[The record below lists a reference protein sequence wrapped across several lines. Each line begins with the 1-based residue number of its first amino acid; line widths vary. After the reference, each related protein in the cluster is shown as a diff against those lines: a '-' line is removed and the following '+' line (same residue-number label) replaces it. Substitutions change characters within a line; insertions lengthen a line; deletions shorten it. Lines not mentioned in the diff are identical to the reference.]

1 VFIVLKKQFLMIPGP
16 TMVPERVIQAMTRPV
31 INHRGVLFEG
41 LLKDCTQRLKTVFQ
55 TNNDVILFPSSGTGV
70 MEAAIAN
77 FVGKNEKVLALT
89 VGVFGERWA
98 EIARRYGADVEVVA
112 TEVGYAIDP
121 KVVEAR
127 LAKDTNHEI
136 KVILVTHNETS
147 ASVTNDVQ
155 AISAARGSH
164 PALLMVDSVSGLGA
178 MELKTDDWNLDVVV
192 AGSQKS
198 LMIPP
203 GIGVMAVSAKAWA
216 KADVTDNPK
225 FYWDA
230 KSARKALEKWQNPY
244 TPPVSLLFGLQEALK
259 MIEEE
264 GLATIFVRHRKL
276 RNCIRAAA
284 KALGLKLLAQ
294 DYCAS
299 NAVTGIYPPEGVE
312 AKKVQKI
319 MRETYGVT
327 MAGGQKAL
335 EGKIFRI
342 GHMGY
347 CAISDVMVTITMLEM
362 TLVELG
368 MKVELGA
375 GVRAAQQEWMKA

>member
-1 VFIVLKKQFLMIPGP
+1 MFILLKKQFLMIPGP
-16 TMVPERVIQAMTRPV
+16 TMVPERVIQAMARPV

-41 LLKDCTQRLKTVFQ
+41 LLKDCTERLKKVFQ
-55 TNNDVILFPSSGTGV
+55 TKNDVVLFPSSGTGV

-77 FVGKNEKVLALT
+77 FVGKGEKVLALT
-89 VGVFGERWA
+89 VGVFGDRWA
-98 EIARRYGADVEVVA
+98 EIARRYGADVQVVA
-112 TEVGYAIDP
+112 TETGYAIDP
-121 KVVEAR
+121 EAVAEI
-127 LAKDTNHEI
+127 LAKDVNHEI

-147 ASVTNDVQ
+147 ASVTNDIK

-164 PALLMVDSVSGLGA
+164 PAIMMVDSVSGLGA
-178 MELKTDDWNLDVVV
+178 IELKMDDWKLDVVV

-203 GIGVMAVSAKAWA
+203 GIGVMAVSERAWA
-216 KADVTDNPK
+216 KADATDNPK

-230 KSARKALEKWQNPY
+230 KAARKALEKWQNPY

-264 GLATIFVRHRKL
+264 GLDTIFTRHRKL
-276 RNCIRAAA
+276 RNCVRAAA
-284 KALGLKLLAQ
+284 KALNLNLLAQ

-299 NAVTGIYPPEGVE
+299 NAVTGIYPPANVE

-347 CAISDVMVTITMLEM
+347 CAISDVLVTISMLEM

-368 MKVELGA
+368 MKVELGS
-375 GVRAAQQEWMKA
+375 GVRAAQTEWMKA

>member
-1 VFIVLKKQFLMIPGP
+1 VLTKQFLMIPGP

-31 INHRGVLFEG
+31 INHRGVAFEA
-41 LLKDCTQRLKTVFQ
+41 LLKDCTERLQAVFQ
-55 TNNDVILFPSSGTGV
+55 TKNDVILFPSSGTGV

-89 VGVFGERWA
+89 VGVFGDRWA
-98 EIARRYGADVEVVA
+98 EIARRYGADVEIMAVE
-112 TEVGYAIDP
+112 TGRAIDP
-121 KVVEAR
+121 ELVKAR
-127 LAKDTNHEI
+127 LASDTKHEI

-147 ASVTNDVQ
+147 ASVTNDIR
-155 AISAARGSH
+155 AISAARGQH
-164 PALLMVDSVSGLGA
+164 PALFMVDSVSGLGA
-178 MELKTDDWNLDVVV
+178 MELKMDDWNLDVVV

-203 GIGVMAVSAKAWA
+203 GIGAMAVSAKAWG
-216 KADVTDNPK
+216 KADATNNPK

-230 KSARKALEKWQNPY
+230 KTARKALEKWQNPY
-244 TPPVSLLFGLQEALK
+244 TPPVSLLFGLQESLK

-264 GLATIFVRHRKL
+264 GLETIFLRHRKL
-276 RNCIRAAA
+276 RNCVRAAA
-284 KALGLKLLAQ
+284 KALGLRLLAE

-299 NAVTGIYPPEGVE
+299 TAVTGIYPPENVE

-347 CAISDVMVTITMLEM
+347 CAISDVIVTIAMLEM

-368 MKVELGA
+368 MSVELGI
-375 GVRAAQQEWMKA
+375 GVRAAQQKWMQA